1 MEPKICAHCKGLLV
15 TEHEYEIGCC
25 LLCRRYVLLRGVWPI
40 QNGEKKMIELTDGQI
55 VRVIDI
61 CRKVVNTSKSLP
73 VAPTGYDVAIE
84 VAKHLRGDI
93 LALNDDLLELGALL
107 R

>member
-1 MEPKICAHCKGLLV
+1 
-15 TEHEYEIGCC
+15 
-25 LLCRRYVLLRGVWPI
+25 
-40 QNGEKKMIELTDGQI
+40 MIELTDGQI

-61 CRKVVNTSKSLP
+61 CRKVVNTSKNLP
-73 VAPTGYDVAIE
+73 AAPAGYEVAIE
-84 VAKHLRGDI
+84 VAKHLRKVI